1 MRFLSP
7 VGVVSLAG
15 DAADAG
21 IRPVLIL
28 LISINIFVG
37 IFNMIPLPPFD
48 GGHVAVATYERIRS
62 RKGKRYHADITK
74 LMPVAYAMVM
84 VLVFIAVSSLYLDI
98 VRPAANP
105 FQ

>member
-1 MRFLSP
+1 MDSHADT
-7 VGVVSLAG
+7 GAIATSLQLFKRQ
-15 DAADAG
+15 
-21 IRPVLIL
+21 IIY
-28 LISINIFVG
+28 NIFVG
-37 IFNMIPLPPFD
+37 IYNKNPLPPFD
-48 GGHVAVATYERIRS
+48 GRNVAVATYERIRS

-84 VLVFIAVSSLYLDI
+84 VLVFIAVSSVYLDI